1 MKKKFMR
8 KIRVLHAVEDL
19 KVGGLESVLSNIVL
33 NLNKKL
39 FNVDVIVL
47 AGKGKIGDELEK
59 NGVFLRLLNVSNYH
73 RPSSLN
79 KILRTLRTGKYDIVH
94 THGYFASTSVRTA
107 AFLARVPVILSHVHN
122 THVTYAPRHLRMERA
137 LSYITDIIYC
147 CSNAVRE
154 FVIKSEKI
162 QTKKIRVLYNGTREP
177 VQKEPTKIPH
187 LPVSINSSDKIIINV
202 ARLVKQ
208 KGHEILIEAAS
219 KVIMIQPNTIFLIA
233 GDGPLK
239 GQLEKQINKLKL
251 DGNVFLLGERRDVWS
266 LLNIADIFALPT
278 SGWEGLGLSL
288 VEAMAMGLPLVGS
301 RLGGIPEVIE
311 NGLNGILVAP
321 KDSDQLANALIK
333 LLDNEILAKK
343 MGKTGVRLYR
353 EKFSLEHMIKTLE
366 EDYLALIKEKR
377 SHHF

>member
-1 MKKKFMR
+1 MR

-19 KVGGLESVLSNIVL
+19 KVGGLETILADIVL

-39 FNVDVIVL
+39 FNVDVIAL
-47 AGKGKIGDELEK
+47 AGKGKIGEELEK

-73 RPSSLN
+73 RLSSIN
-79 KILRTLRTGKYDIVH
+79 KIVRAIKKGKYDIVH

-122 THVTYAPRHLRMERA
+122 THLTYAPRHLRIEKA
-137 LSYITDIIYC
+137 LSYITDLIYC

-162 QTKKIRVLYNGTREP
+162 PEKKIRVLYNGTRS
-177 VQKEPTKIPH
+177 PTQTELIKIPQ
-187 LPVSINSSDKIIINV
+187 LPEFKKYSDKIIINV
-202 ARLVKQ
+202 SRLVKQ
-208 KGHEILIEAAS
+208 KGHKILIEAAS
-219 KVIMIQPNTIFLIA
+219 KVVMKQPNTIFLVV

-239 GQLEKQINKLKL
+239 GQLEKQINELNL
-251 DGNVFLLGERRDVWS
+251 TDNVFLLGERRDVWS

-311 NGLNGILVAP
+311 NDLNGFLVP
-321 KDSDQLANALIK
+321 PNDSGQLANALIR
-333 LLDNEILAKK
+333 LLDNKNLAQK
-343 MGKTGVRLYR
+343 MGESSKKIYQ
-353 EKFSLEHMIKTLE
+353 EKFSLEHMIKTVE
-366 EDYLALIKEKR
+366 EDYLTLIKGKR
-377 SHHF
+377 